1 MPVPSTIDDLSPTPG
16 SNYPAGSESPAG
28 IDDYLRF
35 HAACIAQLRD
45 GSYDG
50 SDAVKL
56 TGAQTIAGAKTF
68 SSPIVGSLT
77 GNAATATTAT
87 NVSRSVTGA
96 GLATGGGA
104 LTTDRTITV
113 PAATQ
118 AQAEAGTDNATAMT
132 PLRTSQAINVLAPTI
147 GVGQTWQ
154 DFTGSRVDD
163 ASYQNTTDKPIMVAV
178 SQDDLSGTNRMFG
191 YVSTDGYSWVLV
203 QTSMSS
209 SASRGSVCF
218 IVPPSHYYRVNTT
231 TTIVA
236 WAELR

>member
-77 GNAATATTAT
+77 GTATTAT
-87 NVSRSVTGA
+87 NTTRSVNAA
-96 GLATGGGA
+96 GLATGGGD
-104 LTTDRTITV
+104 LTADRTITV

-118 AQAEAGTDNATAMT
+118 VQAEAGTDNATAMT
-132 PLRTSQAINVLAPTI
+132 PLRTAQAISKQAVSILAPSQPLKLVVMEISNSTDNDDAFTFPTAFPVACVGVWLQRIGEDLQSVIGVKSYDRFGFVVNRENPIDGTQVMSVLA
-147 GVGQTWQ
+147 VG
-154 DFTGSRVDD
+154 
-163 ASYQNTTDKPIMVAV
+163 Y
-178 SQDDLSGTNRMFG
+178 
-191 YVSTDGYSWVLV
+191 
-203 QTSMSS
+203 
-209 SASRGSVCF
+209 
-218 IVPPSHYYRVNTT
+218 
-231 TTIVA
+231 
-236 WAELR
+236 

>member
-77 GNAATATTAT
+77 GTATTAT
-87 NVSRSVTGA
+87 NTTRSVTAA
-96 GLATGGGA
+96 GLATGGGD
-104 LTTDRTITV
+104 LTADRTITV
-113 PAATQ
+113 TAATQ
-118 AQAEAGTDNATAMT
+118 AQAEAGMDNATAMT
-132 PLRTSQAINVLAPTI
+132 PLRTAQAINVLAPTI

-154 DFTGSRVDD
+154 DFTGSRTDD
-163 ASYQNTTDKPIMVAV
+163 ASYQNTTGKPIMVAV
-178 SQDDLSGTNRMFG
+178 SQDDLSGTNRMFA
-191 YVSTDGYSWVLV
+191 YVSTDGSSWVLV

-209 SASRGSVCF
+209 SSARGSVCF
-218 IVPPSHYYRVNTT
+218 IVPPSHYYRVNTS